1 MKSRLVLVISAI
13 TFVVSLAVSA
23 WAWGQIP
30 DGAQIPIHWG
40 INGEANGYAPKAV
53 GLLLVPGIILLIG
66 LIFAAIPFID
76 PRREH
81 QERSTTARIWIL
93 GATMVLLGGVH
104 VVSVLTVLGARLDI
118 GRVVVIGVSG
128 MFIVIGNFLGKT
140 RSNWFVGIRTPWTLS
155 SERSWSQTH
164 RLGGYL
170 FMAAGVVSIIL
181 RPRRTAGGLRV
192 RHARRR
198 RPGGTGAGRLLVFRL
213 AVRPG
218 SPVVGRLTCPA
229 DSSSRS
235 WRRSSSCSSRSM
247 GVGLYD
253 LTRPDRRV
261 KGGNKWIWAVVIVLG
276 ELCRSARLLPLR
288 PRGRLSRWRPPRR
301 NR

>member
-1 MKSRLVLVISAI
+1 MKSRVVLVISAI
-13 TFVVSLAVSA
+13 TFAVSIAVSL

-40 INGEANGYAPKAV
+40 VNGEANGYAPKAV

-104 VVSVLTVLGARLDI
+104 AVSVLTVLGARFDI

-155 SERSWSQTH
+155 SERAWSQTH

-170 FMAAGVVSIIL
+170 FMAAGVVSITL
-181 RPRRTAGGLRV
+181 A
-192 RHARRR
+192 
-198 RPGGTGAGRLLVFRL
+198 LVT
-213 AVRPG
+213 P
-218 SPVVGRLTCPA
+218 PVVFAYGMFVAAGLAGLVPVVYSYFA
-229 DSSSRS
+229 WRS
-235 WRRSSSCSSRSM
+235 
-247 GVGLYD
+247 D
-253 LTRPDRRV
+253 PDRRSW
-261 KGGNKWIWAVVIVLG
+261 GG
-276 ELCRSARLLPLR
+276 
-288 PRGRLSRWRPPRR
+288 
-301 NR
+301 